1 MGAWVGVPDGGW
13 GGWGSDMFNLEK
25 NQINQ
30 GFEGTWGQNPCFQGV
45 DG

>member
-1 MGAWVGVPDGGW
+1 ML
-13 GGWGSDMFNLEK
+13 NLEK

-30 GFEGTWGQNPCFQGV
+30 GFESKWGQKSCFQGV